1 MIKIKKYI
9 QKIIRKINT
18 ILFKKN
24 LPNKISIYFH
34 DVKEREIKDIKLII
48 KFFKYSGYEFCN
60 IDYFNK
66 NLENDKKLIALTF
79 DDGFRS
85 WTELMNLFEN
95 ENVKSTF
102 FLNTIFFEENP
113 NLNRFY
119 KNIKSTGEEE
129 LITSEDL
136 NTIIKYGHEI
146 GSHTHTHRT
155 LSQLNKVE
163 FVEEIEIN
171 MKFLKNLGINAK
183 CFAIPFGMKRYVRN
197 YQVNFLLK
205 NFEAV
210 CFGEPG
216 TLFNHK
222 ANQIQRYPWLSNL
235 EFHENI
241 VNISTNTHFFNT
253 LTKRSGLG

>member
-1 MIKIKKYI
+1 MMIKIKKYI
-9 QKIIRKINT
+9 QKIIRKINI

-79 DDGFRS
+79 DDGFQS

-119 KNIKSTGEEE
+119 KNINSTGEEE
-129 LITSEDL
+129 LITSDDL

-171 MKFLKNLGINAK
+171 MKF
-183 CFAIPFGMKRYVRN
+183 
-197 YQVNFLLK
+197 LK